1 MSKYI
6 FFILLLLVFTQEQS
20 ILDYFNKKS
29 SDISNEEKSSDCLCN
44 TESTSCNYL
53 CCCDVKCGE
62 AIDYWRN
69 RSLCVDEKDTVNI
82 FADRCIDKH
91 LVVKVNKRRGL
102 KKETATED
110 ISNSDET
117 ITNYCFS
124 MDNSEKMTKDIKSI
138 NFNIN
143 KILDSNDNK
152 QELDDDNNNDYLNIT
167 DNENKVFVNNESFS
181 LYSEEFCTNSKKVEK
196 FVNAN
201 YSCLMNSSKNELI
214 KKAINNNDITIN
226 GINNCDLNYVYQV
239 KNGLLSHDHEPETN
253 KIIYDN
259 EKILEIEFLI
269 LMGNY
274 DDVLNCSIN
283 LVKSQEIKT
292 NTFIFKNSVFFL
304 SPESKENKENTE
316 SKVPY
321 RYSGTNGYLNGY
333 PLKVAK
339 NENETLNEYYII
351 GRDQNGNCR
360 IDDNT
365 YDYLYYIDKP
375 ILFNQNYSY
384 SCNLTGNSL
393 EYTTLFK
400 KINNTEKIAKYGD
413 SKIKKLNDTN
423 YWIDVDKT
431 GLNAN
436 NTNNTLIKMNIYIG
450 TKKIGIHSFKYIY
463 KVIIK
468 NIPRN
473 DKKNNT
479 LTLDINYYDL
489 DKKQKFEMT
498 PDFPAFIPS
507 MPGDLLDPLIYSE
520 VDK

>member
-6 FFILLLLVFTQEQS
+6 FFVLCLIILSQEQS

-29 SDISNEEKSSDCLCN
+29 SDISNEEKSNDCLCN
-44 TESTSCNYL
+44 IDSTSCNYL
-53 CCCDVKCGE
+53 CCCDDKCGE
-62 AIDYWRN
+62 AIDYWRS
-69 RSLCVDEKDTVNI
+69 RSLCMDEKDTVNI

-91 LVVKVNKRRGL
+91 LVVKINKRRGL
-102 KKETATED
+102 QKKTATED

-138 NFNIN
+138 NFDIN
-143 KILDSNDNK
+143 KIS
-152 QELDDDNNNDYLNIT
+152 DYNE
-167 DNENKVFVNNESFS
+167 DNEENEDDKEKDHLIINNEDENLKNIFEINGSFS
-181 LYSEEFCTNSKKVEK
+181 LYSGEFCGISQEVEK

-201 YSCLMNSSKNELI
+201 YSCLMDKNTSEMVR
-214 KKAINNNDITIN
+214 T
-226 GINNCDLNYVYQV
+226 
-239 KNGLLSHDHEPETN
+239 
-253 KIIYDN
+253 KIQN
-259 EKILEIEFLI
+259 IEFVDILGQDKQCNLTYIYQIKDGLI
-269 LMGNY
+269 SKGTQEIDDDETIVEAEFIIWMENY
-274 DDVLNCSIN
+274 YDVIKCSIN
-283 LVKSQEIKT
+283 IVKSKLDFTT
-292 NTFIFKNSVFFL
+292 NPTFIFKNSVFF
-304 SPESKENKENTE
+304 SNDEKNESF
-316 SKVPY
+316 KVPY

-333 PLKVAK
+333 PLKVS
-339 NENETLNEYYII
+339 NNQNISNEYYIV

-384 SCNLTGNSL
+384 SCNLTGTSL
-393 EYTTLFK
+393 EDTTLFK
-400 KINNTEKIAKYGD
+400 KIINTEKIAKYGN
-413 SKIKKLNDTN
+413 SKIDKLNDTN
-423 YWIDVDKT
+423 YWINIDKS

-436 NTNNTLIKMNIYIG
+436 NSTNTLIKMNIYLG

-473 DKKNNT
+473 DKKNNI

-489 DKKQKFEMT
+489 DKKQKFEIT